1 MHEYLSPLKHRYS
14 QCRWCS
20 KRSAHICIKCGYCYL
35 CHPKAEEIESKM
47 VPANINMNRL
57 TDIENLH
64 LSG

>member
-1 MHEYLSPLKHRYS
+1 
-14 QCRWCS
+14 
-20 KRSAHICIKCGYCYL
+20 L